1 MLIRRATRRS
11 FFIAATLGATGLG
24 AACVSA
30 ACSSTAPR
38 SSFDQPDSSAD
49 TGVDPV
55 VDNDAFAPKGNC
67 NGAPETSITGVV
79 YDPAAV
85 TPLYNV
91 IVYIPTKAVD
101 AFPPSGVTCDRCGTV
116 TSGAPKV
123 TALTNAKGEFK
134 LENAPDGVDVP
145 LVIQV
150 GKWRRQ
156 VTIPKVERCKENNIA
171 DKNLT
176 RLPKNKNEGDMPQIA
191 LSTGSLDALECLIR
205 KFGID
210 DSEFTNETQDGKV
223 HLYQG
228 NTAGAP
234 SPGGASYAPSG
245 STASRALWQNEANL
259 LKYDILMLSCEGT
272 EPFNDSGAGTGG
284 DRISRDNLYAYA
296 NAGGRIFGTHYNYY
310 WFKYGPQGPD
320 GNFRGTADYV
330 STSSSGATYNV
341 DTSFPKGK
349 DFADWLVNVGAS
361 TSPGKIELK
370 SVSSDV
376 GGVKPGTERWIYQ
389 GNSTK
394 YLSFNTPQGKPPA
407 EQCGRAVFS
416 DIHVAID
423 DKRGPV
429 FPTECTTT
437 TLSPQEQALEFLFFD
452 LSSCVQ
458 DETKPPEPPK

>member
-1 MLIRRATRRS
+1 MLTRRVTRS
-11 FFIAATLGATGLG
+11 LFIATALSGTAFG
-24 AACVSA
+24 AAVATA
-30 ACSSTAPR
+30 ACSTAAPR
-38 SSFDQPDSSAD
+38 SSFDQPDASAD
-49 TGVDPV
+49 TGPTTPPVD
-55 VDNDAFAPKGNC
+55 DDAFAPKGKC

-79 YDPAAV
+79 YDPAGN

-91 IVYIPTKAVD
+91 IVYIPTKEVEP
-101 AFPPSGVTCDRCGTV
+101 FPPSGVSCDRCGTV

-134 LENAPDGVDVP
+134 IECAPDGEDIP

-156 VTIPKVERCKENNIA
+156 VTLPKIERGKDNNLA

-176 RLPKNKNEGDMPQIA
+176 RLPKNKGEGDMPQIA

-210 DSEFTNETQDGKV
+210 DTEFTNETKDGKV
-223 HLYQG
+223 HIYQG

-234 SPGGASYAPSG
+234 SPGGASTAPGG
-245 STASRALWQNEANL
+245 STPSRVLWQNKANL
-259 LKYDILMLSCEGT
+259 MKYDILMLSCEGT
-272 EPFNDSGAGTGG
+272 EPFNDSGSGMGG
-284 DRISRDNLYAYA
+284 DRLSREGLYAYA

-320 GNFRGTADYV
+320 GNFRGTAAWT
-330 STSSSGATYNV
+330 STSSSGTTYNV

-361 TSPGKIELK
+361 TVPGKIELK

-376 GGVKPGTERWIYQ
+376 GGVMPGTERWIYQ

-394 YLSFNTPQGKPPA
+394 YLSFNTPQGKPAA

-423 DKRGPV
+423 DQRGPV
-429 FPTECTTT
+429 FPTECTTK